1 MAITKHLHLVSAPTP
16 SGGRISTARWI
27 TLCVIAMCIIGVIM
41 VGSASSVISMSL
53 YGSPWSILLRELLW
67 VVVGTIAFT
76 LFARIDIQRC
86 RRWIPASL
94 YASYGLLLCA
104 LVPGLGISSG
114 GSSRWI
120 GYGPLRIQPSEFMKL
135 TLALYIANLI
145 ANKQDAGVALKR
157 ILGPV
162 VAATGGAV
170 VLVMKQPDLGTAMVL
185 MVVLLSILVA
195 AGVPGKIL
203 AKGVFGVATLV
214 TILSLVAPYRVARLT
229 SFVNPW
235 GHATT
240 TGYQVVQSMIGL
252 GSGHL
257 MGLGLGNSR
266 EKWGLLPNS
275 HTDFIA
281 SVIGEE
287 LGLIGIV
294 VVLCLIGFLISKGFR
309 AATEAPDRFTT
320 YLAAGLIAWI
330 GAEAIINVGAALDV
344 LPVTGIPLPFIS
356 FGGSSLVITLAASG
370 LLVNIARQ
378 SVRQGTRSQR
388 PVAKSASAPAKARSK
403 SVSTA
408 RKAAPS
414 SKRPGTKSSNSKT
427 TTAATRSARPSARRR
442 APAPSTRQRKAR

>member
-1 MAITKHLHLVSAPTP
+1 
-16 SGGRISTARWI
+16 
-27 TLCVIAMCIIGVIM
+27 
-41 VGSASSVISMSL
+41 
-53 YGSPWSILLRELLW
+53 
-67 VVVGTIAFT
+67 
-76 LFARIDIQRC
+76 
-86 RRWIPASL
+86 
-94 YASYGLLLCA
+94 
-104 LVPGLGISSG
+104 
-114 GSSRWI
+114 
-120 GYGPLRIQPSEFMKL
+120 
-135 TLALYIANLI
+135 
-145 ANKQDAGVALKR
+145 
-157 ILGPV
+157 
-162 VAATGGAV
+162 
-170 VLVMKQPDLGTAMVL
+170 
-185 MVVLLSILVA
+185 
-195 AGVPGKIL
+195 
-203 AKGVFGVATLV
+203 
-214 TILSLVAPYRVARLT
+214 LT

-257 MGLGLGNSR
+257 IGLGLGNSR

-427 TTAATRSARPSARRR
+427 TTAAARSARPSARRR
-442 APAPSTRQRKAR
+442 IPAPSTRQRKAR